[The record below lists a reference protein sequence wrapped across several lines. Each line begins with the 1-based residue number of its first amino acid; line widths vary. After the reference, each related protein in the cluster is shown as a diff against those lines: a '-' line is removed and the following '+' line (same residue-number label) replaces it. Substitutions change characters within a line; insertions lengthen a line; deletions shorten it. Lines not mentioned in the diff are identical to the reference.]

1 MLEFI
6 QIQNFRSIEKLTI
19 EGFRKLNVFIGQA
32 NTGKTSV
39 LEAIYICLRENPD
52 SLSALL
58 KIRDMER
65 REVGQFDGLFY
76 NYDIN
81 RTIKLLSPKANV
93 EIQYKDGADNPKE
106 IREMDSYLEMNIG
119 GKIVKLYGDHIWN
132 IVRNRFFPKNS
143 VDFISFIPSFREKT
157 LENNLKIIVENREK
171 RDKLPK
177 ICSDFSDNIV
187 TIRFS
192 GNKIMVEQKNL
203 SRDISLKL
211 MGNGFQSYI
220 AIFASILAGAKY
232 VVIDE
237 IENGLHYEAM
247 EILLRAMFEYEGVQF
262 FFTTHNEELLQKL
275 YKNTGNKKDNIA
287 VFKLYN
293 KNNALQVLRYSQD
306 NFIVNMSE
314 ENELRD

>member
-132 IVRNRFFPKNS
+132 VVRNRFFPKNS
-143 VDFISFIPSFREKT
+143 VDFIGNIFR
-157 LENNLKIIVENREK
+157 II
-171 RDKLPK
+171 
-177 ICSDFSDNIV
+177 
-187 TIRFS
+187 
-192 GNKIMVEQKNL
+192 
-203 SRDISLKL
+203 
-211 MGNGFQSYI
+211 
-220 AIFASILAGAKY
+220 
-232 VVIDE
+232 
-237 IENGLHYEAM
+237 
-247 EILLRAMFEYEGVQF
+247 
-262 FFTTHNEELLQKL
+262 
-275 YKNTGNKKDNIA
+275 
-287 VFKLYN
+287 
-293 KNNALQVLRYSQD
+293 
-306 NFIVNMSE
+306 
-314 ENELRD
+314 

>member
-1 MLEFI
+1 
-6 QIQNFRSIEKLTI
+6 
-19 EGFRKLNVFIGQA
+19 
-32 NTGKTSV
+32 
-39 LEAIYICLRENPD
+39 
-52 SLSALL
+52 
-58 KIRDMER
+58 
-65 REVGQFDGLFY
+65 
-76 NYDIN
+76 
-81 RTIKLLSPKANV
+81 
-93 EIQYKDGADNPKE
+93 
-106 IREMDSYLEMNIG
+106 
-119 GKIVKLYGDHIWN
+119 
-132 IVRNRFFPKNS
+132 
-143 VDFISFIPSFREKT
+143 
-157 LENNLKIIVENREK
+157 
-171 RDKLPK
+171 
-177 ICSDFSDNIV
+177 
-187 TIRFS
+187 
-192 GNKIMVEQKNL
+192 MVEQKNL

-275 YKNTGNKKDNIA
+275 YKNIGNKKDNIA

-293 KNNALQVLRYSQD
+293 KNNALQILRYSQD